1 MTEQRRRRA
10 GRGVVEPAPAVHFVG
25 FRGEEYRSA
34 VRIWGRPSFIHR
46 RNDPRMRREVH
57 PSDTIVFANGAE
69 ARPTDRNTNDLEEDS
84 TAD

>member
-1 MTEQRRRRA
+1 M
-10 GRGVVEPAPAVHFVG
+10 
-25 FRGEEYRSA
+25 
-34 VRIWGRPSFIHR
+34 RIWGRPSFIHR